1 MVKHVNNISTGQMPP
16 LRGDDEMTVLVKN
29 CMQNCKATFA
39 EFDLL
44 NQQIMYTLTEL
55 NVPIR
60 SKLWKRLSM
69 SINYADNKETEEKQY
84 QIISEFISNQ
94 LRSIWDKIDEKPHQK
109 DADAQLNLS
118 LLSLHHL
125 ISSNSE
131 NLGK

>member
-1 MVKHVNNISTGQMPP
+1 
-16 LRGDDEMTVLVKN
+16 
-29 CMQNCKATFA
+29 
-39 EFDLL
+39 
-44 NQQIMYTLTEL
+44 
-55 NVPIR
+55 
-60 SKLWKRLSM
+60 M